1 MRRVTEDRKIREKRG
16 QGEGADYKPWIK
28 GRETRGVGSRN
39 RLRDWK
45 NGRTVE
51 LLSDGEEM
59 AYYQLRWD
67 DHVTDIRE
75 QYPLDFDKTVAVA
88 KKIDLE
94 YGEEIQ
100 NLHERLTTD
109 LYVTYEDDTGNR
121 FFKAYSVKAD
131 YDMVFGTP
139 KTEKERR
146 EIEKIQRRQ
155 YVEMKYWKLQ
165 GIPFKILFKDQMNK
179 VLINNIRTVVE
190 FYDKGSVRTKQD
202 AVKYLIAHKYI
213 AVDMEHELIIPKI
226 GELAD
231 QIQAEDWADR
241 LPG

>member
-88 KKIDLE
+88 KKIDPE

-131 YDMVFGTP
+131 YDTVFGTP

-165 GIPFKILFKDQMNK
+165 GVPFKIIFKDQMNR
-179 VLINNIRTVVE
+179 VLIDNIRTVVE
-190 FYDKGSVRTKQD
+190 FYDKDSVRTKHD

-226 GELAD
+226 IELAD
-231 QIQAEDWADR
+231 QIQGEDWADR